1 MKKIVVESVMLIL
14 LMGCSEKQIVPPD
27 PVALA
32 SSQLA
37 IAKYIEKNNNA
48 TEYIIQIYSV
58 IEKIEYNTLLS
69 MYNIKEFRDKILR
82 NILNE
87 EMTEIEKR
95 EIILLTELIFSLVV
109 QQYKTRWKYP
119 VEPDYLKQIKVFFQ
133 YAAETAKLY
142 EVKNATK
149 NDVG

>member
-109 QQYKTRWKYP
+109 
-119 VEPDYLKQIKVFFQ
+119 
-133 YAAETAKLY
+133 
-142 EVKNATK
+142 
-149 NDVG
+149 